1 MISCIVGK
9 TEITS
14 LSYEDKV
21 LREWSNKHKLIC
33 PVCGEELKY
42 YNGEKLIAH
51 FKHLPNSNCIGESY
65 SEKDTNEHN
74 KGKYEL
80 FNWLSK
86 QNNISD
92 VKLEYWIPETKQRAD
107 IYFEYDNKKYAVEY
121 QCTSS
126 TQIKERTNLYNLN
139 GINVI
144 WILGTEN
151 YNELTNDRRTFKEL
165 EKNIK
170 RMYGKIRYF
179 DGENMYTL
187 YDILHKFK
195 DKSDKNAI
203 PYKDLFNFK
212 YESKNLNDMNIEDF
226 IIKPMEE
233 FDIFDYVSQ
242 KVEQI
247 NKNIL
252 NEKYKYNVCI
262 LSEDETQ
269 WGIKLNKEEEIKYSG
284 NLYNIDKTEFEKK
297 LFELKLETDVINANY
312 KIESD
317 CEYIQ
322 TSIQQHISD
331 NNFKFKI
338 NTLEVDD
345 KIKFII
351 NTTKRNEERD
361 SDIVLVEKS
370 KSEISTTSGFKNECY
385 KELCL
390 HIDKFKEL
398 ETKLKNIKVKL
409 NDDCYATFNESNY
422 CGEILKYIPFKIK
435 IYDIEFDFEYHY
447 DKDVDDYIEEITHR
461 LLELLNK
468 CFYIYDDMKKSYKY
482 INIDF
487 KIDDIVYG
495 YYGGYHSDD
504 KIYNLYVTI
513 YNEKYINY
521 QCKCTIEDLFNS
533 GYDDILKII
542 NEKLRSFNYD
552 FDTSLIKGK
561 LNDNCYYEFNYSSST
576 STYIPLKFKIY
587 DKSFISSML
596 YCDDL
601 NLINGKSTKILPVL
615 NNLYNYMI
623 SKYSNINFNFDTL
636 LDNYNSY
643 LNLKLEYMGHTDK
656 YCVCVKEEI
665 DIKKLYDNI
674 DNFIYKFKNDI
685 IQDCALSLFIDTCK
699 KVRSDNIY
707 NVHYYYDE
715 QSKVC
720 STDIGVTLNLY
731 NNKITY
737 FNLSY
742 NITMEDFNR
751 MKNIME
757 FFINKSVKKLKS
769 IRKKT
774 LTWDDINNK
783 K

>member
-1 MISCIVGK
+1 MLSCIVGT

-14 LSYEDKV
+14 LDLDEKT
-21 LREWSNKHKLIC
+21 LRKWSNEHKLIC

-42 YNGEKLIAH
+42 CNGEHKTAY
-51 FKHLPNSNCIGESY
+51 FRHLAGSECEGGEY
-65 SEKDTNEHN
+65 SEKDTEEHN
-74 KGKYEL
+74 NGKIALY
-80 FNWLSK
+80 NWLNN
-86 QNNISD
+86 QND
-92 VKLEYWIPETKQRAD
+92 VVNLKIEKWIPETKQRAD
-107 IYFEYDNKKYAVEY
+107 IYFEYNNEKYAVEF
-121 QCTSS
+121 QCTSI
-126 TQIKERTNLYNLN
+126 TNMKERTELYKLN
-139 GINVI
+139 NINVI
-144 WILGTEN
+144 WVLGIKNYDNLEN
-151 YNELTNDRRTFKEL
+151 NRRTFKEL
-165 EKNIK
+165 EKDIK
-170 RMYGKIRYF
+170 RMYDIIYYLDGDVLYKMYNILPKF
-179 DGENMYTL
+179 DLAKRN
-187 YDILHKFK
+187 
-195 DKSDKNAI
+195 NPA
-203 PYKDLFNFK
+203 PYKTMFNFE
-212 YESKNLNDMNIEDF
+212 YESINLNDLNINNF
-226 IIKPMEE
+226 IIKEKEE
-233 FDIFDYVSQ
+233 FDVFDYITKSID
-242 KVEQI
+242 KI
-247 NKNIL
+247 NESIIND
-252 NEKYKYNVCI
+252 NKYTICI
-262 LSEDETQ
+262 LSEDEIQ
-269 WGIKLNKEEEIKYSG
+269 WGIKLNRDGDIKYTGS
-284 NLYNIDKTEFEKK
+284 LKHFDEKEFKK
-297 LFELKLETDVINANY
+297 ILFELNLEAETINSRY
-312 KIESD
+312 KVESD
-317 CEYIQ
+317 CNYIT
-322 TSIQQHISD
+322 TSIQNHINI
-331 NNFKFKI
+331 NNFKFNI
-338 NTLEVDD
+338 YTLNADD
-345 KIKFII
+345 RIKFII
-351 NTTKRNEERD
+351 NTKKHYTEHKN
-361 SDIVLVEKS
+361 DIILVNKS
-370 KSEISTTSGFKNECY
+370 INDISNTSGFKNECY
-385 KELCL
+385 NKLLCYIDEL
-390 HIDKFKEL
+390 KEL
-398 ETKLKNIKVKL
+398 ENNLKIINVKL
-409 NDDCYATFNESNY
+409 NDECYAVFDEDNY
-422 CGEILKYIPFKIK
+422 CGEIIEYIPFKIK
-435 IYDIEFDFEYHY
+435 LYDTEFKFEYY
-447 DKDVDDYIEEITHR
+447 YNKDVDNYIEEVQHR

-601 NLINGKSTKILPVL
+601 NLINSKSTKILPVL